1 VLPSWQQQELWPYK
15 EMNEA
20 NIYSENILDCKI
32 LKGDKMNLK
41 KIILKELLERKKQ
54 FLTSFIA
61 ILLGIIVI
69 VAVKSVSN
77 SSEKAVAIQL
87 DNLGANIL
95 VLPQTATIDN
105 YFAAD
110 INAPEMPEE
119 YVDRITS
126 STIAG
131 VDNMS
136 PKLSARIEVE
146 NHLLVLTGILPKNE
160 LASKPL
166 WQTVGFTDPGLQ
178 AACDPNNIMNKNRG
192 HQDPRLQRRSIDS
205 LGVQDCLMGSDAAL
219 QLGKK
224 EGSTLNIKGTEL
236 IVAKILPQTGTV
248 DDGRIFVHLRTAQKI
263 LGKEKKINA
272 IEIMGCCSA
281 ISEGL
286 LGTLRNILPD
296 TKITTINHIVQTQV
310 ETNGTMAKFSV
321 IFLIIIILVG
331 GISIANYMWSNVEER
346 KREIGCLLAIG
357 ASPRDIYSIFIGKAL
372 ILGLFGGVAGYIL
385 GTLAGM
391 ILGPQIAGV
400 KVLPVPML
408 FVLAVVLAVGISV
421 IASYLPARRAARLDP
436 ALILQ
441 EI

>member
-1 VLPSWQQQELWPYK
+1 
-15 EMNEA
+15 
-20 NIYSENILDCKI
+20 
-32 LKGDKMNLK
+32 MNLR

-95 VLPQTATIDN
+95 VLPQTTTIDN
-105 YFAAD
+105 YYAAD
-110 INAPEMPEE
+110 INAPEMPED
-119 YVDRITS
+119 YVDRIAS
-126 STIAG
+126 STIQG

-136 PKLSARIEVE
+136 PKLSSRMEIEGYSF
-146 NHLLVLTGILPKNE
+146 VLTGILPKNE
-160 LASKPL
+160 LASKPI
-166 WQTVGFTDPGLQ
+166 WQTAGFADPGLQ
-178 AACDPNNIMNKNRG
+178 AACDPNNIMNKSQG
-192 HQDPRLQRRSIDS
+192 YEDPRLQRKTIDS
-205 LGVQDCLMGSDAAL
+205 LGEFDCLVGSDAASK
-219 QLGKK
+219 LGLK
-224 EGSTLNIKGTEL
+224 EGSEIEVKGTGFK
-236 IVAKILPQTGTV
+236 VASILPQTGTV

-263 LGKEKKINA
+263 LGKGRVVNA
-272 IEIMGCCSA
+272 IEIMGCCAA

-286 LGTLRNILPD
+286 LGNLRNILPD

-310 ETNGTMAKFSV
+310 ETNKTMGKFSV

-331 GISIANYMWSNVEER
+331 GISIGNYMWSNVEER
-346 KREIGCLLAIG
+346 KKEIGSLLAIG
-357 ASPRDIYSIFIGKAL
+357 ASPKNIYYIFLGKAL
-372 ILGLFGGVAGYIL
+372 ILGLIGGIAGYLL

-400 KVLPVPML
+400 KVLPVPLL
-408 FVLAVVLAVGISV
+408 FVWAVVIAVGISV
-421 IASYLPARRAARLDP
+421 VASYLPARRAAQLDP

>member
-1 VLPSWQQQELWPYK
+1 
-15 EMNEA
+15 
-20 NIYSENILDCKI
+20 
-32 LKGDKMNLK
+32 MNLQ

-69 VAVKSVSN
+69 VAVKSVSS

-95 VLPQTATIDN
+95 VLPQTTNIDN
-105 YFAAD
+105 YYAAD
-110 INAPEMPEE
+110 INAPEMPED
-119 YVDRITS
+119 YVDRITN
-126 STIAG
+126 STIQG

-136 PKLSARIEVE
+136 PKLSARMKID
-146 NHLLVLTGILPKNE
+146 NYSLVLTGILPKNE
-160 LASKPL
+160 LASKPI
-166 WQTVGFTDPGLQ
+166 WQTAGFSDPGLQ
-178 AACDPNNIMNKNRG
+178 AACDPNSIMNKSRG
-192 HQDPRLQRRSIDS
+192 YKDPKLQRMAIDS
-205 LGVQDCLMGSDAAL
+205 LGEYDCLAGSDVASKL
-219 QLGKK
+219 SLK
-224 EGSTLNIKGTEL
+224 EGSKIKIKEAEFK
-236 IVAKILPQTGTV
+236 VVKVLPQTGTV

-263 LGKEKKINA
+263 LGKGRVVTA

-286 LGTLRNILPD
+286 LGKLRNILPD

-310 ETNGTMAKFSV
+310 KTNNTMEKFSL

-331 GISIANYMWSNVEER
+331 GISIGNYMWSNVEER
-346 KREIGCLLAIG
+346 KKEIGSLLAIG
-357 ASPRDIYSIFIGKAL
+357 ASPKDIYYIFIGKAL
-372 ILGLFGGVAGYIL
+372 ILGLIGGIAGYVL
-385 GTLAGM
+385 GSLAGM

-400 KVLPVPML
+400 KVLPIPFL
-408 FVLAVVLAVGISV
+408 FIWAIVIAVGISV
-421 IASYLPARRAARLDP
+421 IASYLPARRAAKLDP

>member
-1 VLPSWQQQELWPYK
+1 
-15 EMNEA
+15 
-20 NIYSENILDCKI
+20 
-32 LKGDKMNLK
+32 MNLRR
-41 KIILKELLERKKQ
+41 IILKELLERRKQ

-77 SSEKAVAIQL
+77 SSEKAIAIQL

-95 VLPQTATIDN
+95 VLPQTTTIDN

-119 YVDRITS
+119 YVERIAS
-126 STIAG
+126 SSIQG

-136 PKLSARIEVE
+136 PKLSARMNIGE
-146 NHLLVLTGILPKNE
+146 HSFVLTGILPKNE
-160 LASKPL
+160 LASKPI
-166 WQTVGFTDPGLQ
+166 WQTSGFADPGLQ
-178 AACDPNNIMNKNRG
+178 AACDPNNIMNTSRG
-192 HQDPRLQRRSIDS
+192 YEDPKLQRKVIDS
-205 LGVQDCLMGSDAAL
+205 LGEYECITGSDVASKL
-219 QLGKK
+219 NLK
-224 EGSTLNIKGTEL
+224 EGSPLEIKGTEL
-236 IVAKILPQTGTV
+236 KVSSILPQTGTV

-263 LGKEKKINA
+263 LGKKGVINA

-286 LGTLRNILPD
+286 LGNLRNILPD

-310 ETNGTMAKFSV
+310 KTNNTMAKFSV

-331 GISIANYMWSNVEER
+331 GISIGNYMWSNVEER
-346 KREIGCLLAIG
+346 KKEIGSLLAMG
-357 ASPRDIYSIFIGKAL
+357 ASPQNIYYIFIGKAL
-372 ILGLFGGVAGYIL
+372 ILGVVGGVAGYLL

-391 ILGPQIAGV
+391 ILGPQIADV
-400 KVLPVPML
+400 KVLPVPLL
-408 FVLAVVLAVGISV
+408 FVWALIIAVGVSV
-421 IASYLPARRAARLDP
+421 IASYFPARRAAKIDP

>member
-1 VLPSWQQQELWPYK
+1 
-15 EMNEA
+15 
-20 NIYSENILDCKI
+20 
-32 LKGDKMNLK
+32 MNLR

-95 VLPQTATIDN
+95 VLPQTTTIDN
-105 YFAAD
+105 YYAAD
-110 INAPEMPEE
+110 INAPEMPED
-119 YVDRITS
+119 YVDRVTS
-126 STIAG
+126 STIKG

-136 PKLSARIEVE
+136 PKLSSRMEIEGYSF
-146 NHLLVLTGILPKNE
+146 VLTGILPRNE
-160 LASKPL
+160 LASKPI
-166 WQTVGFTDPGLQ
+166 WQTAGFSDPGLQ
-178 AACDPNNIMNKNRG
+178 AACDPNNIMNTSHG
-192 HQDPRLQRRSIDS
+192 YEDERLQRKVIDS
-205 LGVQDCLMGSDAAL
+205 LGEYDCLAGSDAAL
-219 QLGKK
+219 KLNLK
-224 EGSTLNIKGTEL
+224 EGSQIKIKGTEFK
-236 IVAKILPQTGTV
+236 VASILPQTGTV
-248 DDGRIFVHLRTAQKI
+248 DDGRIFVHLHTAQKI
-263 LGKEKKINA
+263 LGKEGVINA

-281 ISEGL
+281 ITEGL
-286 LGTLRNILPD
+286 LGNLRNILPD

-310 ETNGTMAKFSV
+310 KTNQTMAKFSV

-331 GISIANYMWSNVEER
+331 GISIDNYMWSNVEER
-346 KREIGCLLAIG
+346 KKEIGSLLAIG
-357 ASPRDIYSIFIGKAL
+357 ASPKNIYYIFLGKAL
-372 ILGLFGGVAGYIL
+372 ILGLIGGIAGYLL

-400 KVLPVPML
+400 KVLPVPL
-408 FVLAVVLAVGISV
+408 LLVWAVVIAVGISMM
-421 IASYLPARRAARLDP
+421 ASYLPARRAAQLDP

>member
-1 VLPSWQQQELWPYK
+1 
-15 EMNEA
+15 
-20 NIYSENILDCKI
+20 
-32 LKGDKMNLK
+32 MNLR
-41 KIILKELLERKKQ
+41 KIILKELLERRKQ

-77 SSEKAVAIQL
+77 SSEKAIAIQL

-95 VLPQTATIDN
+95 VLPQTTTIDN

-119 YVDRITS
+119 YVERIAS
-126 STIAG
+126 SSIKG

-136 PKLSARIEVE
+136 PKLSARMNIGE
-146 NHLLVLTGILPKNE
+146 HSFVLTGILPKNE
-160 LASKPL
+160 LASKPI
-166 WQTVGFTDPGLQ
+166 WQTSGFADPGLQ
-178 AACDPNNIMNKNRG
+178 AACDPNNIMNTSRG
-192 HQDPRLQRRSIDS
+192 YEDPKLQRKVIDS
-205 LGVQDCLMGSDAAL
+205 LGEYDCITGSDVASKL
-219 QLGKK
+219 NLK
-224 EGSTLNIKGTEL
+224 EGSPLEIKGTEL
-236 IVAKILPQTGTV
+236 KVASILPQTGTV
-248 DDGRIFVHLRTAQKI
+248 DDGRIFIHLRTAQKI
-263 LGKEKKINA
+263 LGKKGVINA

-286 LGTLRNILPD
+286 LGNLRNILPD

-310 ETNGTMAKFSV
+310 KTNNTMAKFSV

-331 GISIANYMWSNVEER
+331 GISIGNYMWSNVEER
-346 KREIGCLLAIG
+346 KKEIGSMLAMG
-357 ASPRDIYSIFIGKAL
+357 ASPQNIYYIFIGKAL
-372 ILGLFGGVAGYIL
+372 ILGVVGGVAGYLL

-391 ILGPQIAGV
+391 ILGPQIADV
-400 KVLPVPML
+400 KVLPVPLL
-408 FVLAVVLAVGISV
+408 FVWAVLIAVGVSV
-421 IASYLPARRAARLDP
+421 IASYFPARKAAKMDP

>member
-1 VLPSWQQQELWPYK
+1 
-15 EMNEA
+15 
-20 NIYSENILDCKI
+20 
-32 LKGDKMNLK
+32 MNLR

-95 VLPQTATIDN
+95 VLPQTTTIDN
-105 YFAAD
+105 YYAAD
-110 INAPEMPEE
+110 INAPEMPED
-119 YVDRITS
+119 YVDRIAS
-126 STIAG
+126 STIQG

-136 PKLSARIEVE
+136 PKLSSRMEIEGYSF
-146 NHLLVLTGILPKNE
+146 VLTGILPRNE
-160 LASKPL
+160 LASKPI
-166 WQTVGFTDPGLQ
+166 WQTAGFSDPGLQ
-178 AACDPNNIMNKNRG
+178 AACDPNNIMNTSHG
-192 HQDPRLQRRSIDS
+192 YEDPKLQRKVIDS
-205 LGVQDCLMGSDAAL
+205 LGEYDCLAGSDIASKL
-219 QLGKK
+219 NLK
-224 EGSTLNIKGTEL
+224 EGSPLRIKGTEFK
-236 IVAKILPQTGTV
+236 VASILPQTGTV
-248 DDGRIFVHLRTAQKI
+248 DDGRIFIHLRTAQKI
-263 LGKEKKINA
+263 LGKERVINA

-286 LGTLRNILPD
+286 LGNLRNILPD

-310 ETNGTMAKFSV
+310 KTNNTMAKFSV

-331 GISIANYMWSNVEER
+331 GISIGNYMWSNVEER
-346 KREIGCLLAIG
+346 KKEIGSLLAMG
-357 ASPRDIYSIFIGKAL
+357 ASPQNIYYIFIGKAL
-372 ILGLFGGVAGYIL
+372 ILGVVGGVAGYLL

-391 ILGPQIAGV
+391 ILGPQIADV
-400 KVLPVPML
+400 KVIPVPLL
-408 FVLAVVLAVGISV
+408 FVWALIIAVGVSV
-421 IASYLPARRAARLDP
+421 IASYFPARKAAKIDP

>member
-1 VLPSWQQQELWPYK
+1 
-15 EMNEA
+15 
-20 NIYSENILDCKI
+20 
-32 LKGDKMNLK
+32 MNLR

-77 SSEKAVAIQL
+77 SSEKAIAIQL

-95 VLPQTATIDN
+95 VLPQTTTIDN
-105 YFAAD
+105 YYAAD

-119 YVDRITS
+119 YVERIAN
-126 STIAG
+126 STIKG

-136 PKLSARIEVE
+136 PKLSARMNIGEYSF
-146 NHLLVLTGILPKNE
+146 VLTGILPKNE
-160 LASKPL
+160 LASKPI
-166 WQTVGFTDPGLQ
+166 WQTSGFADPGLQ
-178 AACDPNNIMNKNRG
+178 AACDPNNIMNTSHGYEDTK
-192 HQDPRLQRRSIDS
+192 LQRKVIDS
-205 LGVQDCLMGSDAAL
+205 LGEYDCLLGSDVASKL
-219 QLGKK
+219 NLK
-224 EGSTLNIKGTEL
+224 EGSPLAIKGTEFK
-236 IVAKILPQTGTV
+236 VSSILPQTGTV

-263 LGKEKKINA
+263 LGKKGVINA

-286 LGTLRNILPD
+286 LGNLRNILPD

-310 ETNGTMAKFSV
+310 KTNQTMAKFSV

-331 GISIANYMWSNVEER
+331 GISIGNYMWSNVEER
-346 KREIGCLLAIG
+346 KKEIGSLLAIG
-357 ASPRDIYSIFIGKAL
+357 ASPKDIYYIFIGKAL
-372 ILGLFGGVAGYIL
+372 ILGMIGGIAGYVL
-385 GTLAGM
+385 GTLGGM
-391 ILGPQIAGV
+391 ILGPRIAGV
-400 KVLPVPML
+400 KVLPVPLL
-408 FVLAVVLAVGISV
+408 FVWAVLIAVGVSV
-421 IASYLPARRAARLDP
+421 IASYFPARRAAKIDP

>member
-1 VLPSWQQQELWPYK
+1 
-15 EMNEA
+15 
-20 NIYSENILDCKI
+20 
-32 LKGDKMNLK
+32 MNLR
-41 KIILKELLERKKQ
+41 KIILKELLERRKQ

-77 SSEKAVAIQL
+77 SSEKAIAIQL

-95 VLPQTATIDN
+95 VLPQTTTIDN

-110 INAPEMPEE
+110 INAPEMPEG
-119 YVDRITS
+119 YVERIAS
-126 STIAG
+126 SSIKG

-136 PKLSARIEVE
+136 PKLSARMNIGE
-146 NHLLVLTGILPKNE
+146 HSFVLTGILPKNE
-160 LASKPL
+160 MASKPI
-166 WQTVGFTDPGLQ
+166 WQTSGFADPDLQ
-178 AACDPNNIMNKNRG
+178 AACDPNNIMNTSRG
-192 HQDPRLQRRSIDS
+192 YEDPRLQRKVIDS
-205 LGVQDCLMGSDAAL
+205 LGEYDCLAGSDVASKL
-219 QLGKK
+219 NLK
-224 EGSTLNIKGTEL
+224 EGSPLEIKGTEL
-236 IVAKILPQTGTV
+236 KIASILPQTGTV
-248 DDGRIFVHLRTAQKI
+248 DDGRIFIHLRTAQKI
-263 LGKEKKINA
+263 LGKKGVINA

-286 LGTLRNILPD
+286 LGNLRNILPD

-310 ETNGTMAKFSV
+310 KTNNTMAKFSV

-331 GISIANYMWSNVEER
+331 GISIGNYMWSNVEER
-346 KREIGCLLAIG
+346 KKEIGSMLAMG
-357 ASPRDIYSIFIGKAL
+357 ASPQNIYYIFIGKAL
-372 ILGLFGGVAGYIL
+372 ILGVVGGVAGYLL

-400 KVLPVPML
+400 KVLPVPLL
-408 FVLAVVLAVGISV
+408 FVWALIIAVGVSV
-421 IASYLPARRAARLDP
+421 IASYFPARKASKIDP

>member
-1 VLPSWQQQELWPYK
+1 
-15 EMNEA
+15 
-20 NIYSENILDCKI
+20 
-32 LKGDKMNLK
+32 MNLRR
-41 KIILKELLERKKQ
+41 IILKELLERKKQ

-105 YFAAD
+105 YYAAD

-119 YVDRITS
+119 YVDRVAS
-126 STIAG
+126 STIQG

-136 PKLSARIEVE
+136 PKLSTRVE
-146 NHLLVLTGILPKNE
+146 FQDHSFVLTGILPKNE
-160 LASKPL
+160 LASKPI
-166 WQTVGFTDPGLQ
+166 WQTAGFADPGLQ
-178 AACDPNNIMNKNRG
+178 AACDPNNIVNRSHG
-192 HQDPRLQRRSIDS
+192 YEDPKLQRQSIDS
-205 LGVQDCLMGSDAAL
+205 LGEYDCLVGSDAASKL
-219 QLGKK
+219 NLK
-224 EGSTLNIKGTEL
+224 EGSAVKIKGTEL
-236 IVAKILPQTGTV
+236 NVAGVLPQTGTV
-248 DDGRIFVHLRTAQKI
+248 DDGRIFVHLHTAQKM
-263 LGKEKKINA
+263 LGKGKVVNA

-286 LGTLRNILPD
+286 LGSLRNILPD

-310 ETNGTMAKFSV
+310 ETNRTMEKFSV
-321 IFLIIIILVG
+321 IFLIIIVLVG
-331 GISIANYMWSNVEER
+331 GISIGNYMWSNVEER
-346 KREIGCLLAIG
+346 KKEIGSLLAIG
-357 ASPRDIYSIFIGKAL
+357 ASPRDIYTIFIGKAL
-372 ILGLFGGVAGYIL
+372 ILGLIGGIVGYLL
-385 GTLAGM
+385 GSLAGM

-400 KVLPVPML
+400 KVLPIPLL
-408 FVLAVVLAVGISV
+408 FVWAVVIAVGISV
-421 IASYLPARRAARLDP
+421 IASYLPARRAAKLDP

>member
-1 VLPSWQQQELWPYK
+1 
-15 EMNEA
+15 
-20 NIYSENILDCKI
+20 
-32 LKGDKMNLK
+32 MNLRR
-41 KIILKELLERKKQ
+41 IILKELLERKKQ

-69 VAVKSVSN
+69 VAVKSVSS

-105 YFAAD
+105 YYAAD

-126 STIAG
+126 STIQG

-136 PKLSARIEVE
+136 PKLSTRVE
-146 NHLLVLTGILPKNE
+146 LQDYSFVLTGILPKNE
-160 LASKPL
+160 LASKPI
-166 WQTVGFTDPGLQ
+166 WQTAGFADPGLQ
-178 AACDPNNIMNKNRG
+178 AACDPNNIVNRSHG
-192 HQDPRLQRRSIDS
+192 YEDPRLQRQNIDS
-205 LGVQDCLMGSDAAL
+205 LGEYDCLVGSDAASRL
-219 QLGKK
+219 NLK
-224 EGSTLNIKGTEL
+224 EGSAVKLKGTEL
-236 IVAKILPQTGTV
+236 KVAGVLPQTGTV
-248 DDGRIFVHLRTAQKI
+248 DDGRIFVHLHTAQKM
-263 LGKEKKINA
+263 LDQGRVVNA

-286 LGTLRNILPD
+286 LGSLRNILPD

-310 ETNGTMAKFSV
+310 ETNRTMERFSV
-321 IFLIIIILVG
+321 IFLIIIVLVG
-331 GISIANYMWSNVEER
+331 GISIGNYMWSNVEER
-346 KREIGCLLAIG
+346 KKEIGSLLAIG
-357 ASPRDIYSIFIGKAL
+357 ASPRDIYAIFIGKAL
-372 ILGLFGGVAGYIL
+372 ILGLIGGIVGYLL

-400 KVLPVPML
+400 KVMPIPLL
-408 FVLAVVLAVGISV
+408 FVWAVVIAVGISV
-421 IASYLPARRAARLDP
+421 IASYLPARRAAKLDP

>member
-1 VLPSWQQQELWPYK
+1 
-15 EMNEA
+15 
-20 NIYSENILDCKI
+20 
-32 LKGDKMNLK
+32 MNLR

-95 VLPQTATIDN
+95 VLPQTTTIDN
-105 YFAAD
+105 YYAAD

-119 YVDRITS
+119 YVERIAS
-126 STIAG
+126 SPIKG

-136 PKLSARIEVE
+136 PKLSARMNIGD
-146 NHLLVLTGILPKNE
+146 HSFVLTGILPKNE
-160 LASKPL
+160 LGSKPI
-166 WQTVGFTDPGLQ
+166 WQTAGFSDPGLQ
-178 AACDPNNIMNKNRG
+178 AACDPNNIMNTSHG
-192 HQDPRLQRRSIDS
+192 YEDPKLQRKVIDS
-205 LGVQDCLMGSDAAL
+205 LGEYECLAGSDVTSKL
-219 QLGKK
+219 NLK
-224 EGSTLNIKGTEL
+224 EGSPLEIKGTEFK
-236 IVAKILPQTGTV
+236 VASILPQTGTV
-248 DDGRIFVHLRTAQKI
+248 DDGRIFIHLHTAQKI
-263 LGKEKKINA
+263 LGKERVINA

-286 LGTLRNILPD
+286 LGNLRNILPD

-310 ETNGTMAKFSV
+310 KTNNTMAKFSV

-331 GISIANYMWSNVEER
+331 GISIGNYMWSNVEER
-346 KREIGCLLAIG
+346 KREIGSLLAIG
-357 ASPRDIYSIFIGKAL
+357 ASPGDIYYIFIGKAL
-372 ILGLFGGVAGYIL
+372 ILGLTGGIAGYLL
-385 GTLAGM
+385 GSLAGM
-391 ILGPQIAGV
+391 ILGPQIADV
-400 KVLPVPML
+400 KVMPVPML
-408 FVLAVVLAVGISV
+408 FVWALIIAVGVSV
-421 IASYLPARRAARLDP
+421 IASYFPARKAAKIDP

>member
-1 VLPSWQQQELWPYK
+1 
-15 EMNEA
+15 
-20 NIYSENILDCKI
+20 
-32 LKGDKMNLK
+32 MNLR
-41 KIILKELLERKKQ
+41 KIILKELLERRKQ

-77 SSEKAVAIQL
+77 SSEKAIAIQL

-95 VLPQTATIDN
+95 VLPQTTTIDN

-119 YVDRITS
+119 YVERIAS
-126 STIAG
+126 SSIQG

-136 PKLSARIEVE
+136 PKLSARMNIGE
-146 NHLLVLTGILPKNE
+146 HSFVLTGILPKNE
-160 LASKPL
+160 LASKPI
-166 WQTVGFTDPGLQ
+166 WQTSGFADPGLQ
-178 AACDPNNIMNKNRG
+178 AACDPNNIMNTSRG
-192 HQDPRLQRRSIDS
+192 YEDPKLQRKVIDS
-205 LGVQDCLMGSDAAL
+205 LGEYECITGSDVASKL
-219 QLGKK
+219 NLE
-224 EGSTLNIKGTEL
+224 EGSPLEIKGTEL
-236 IVAKILPQTGTV
+236 KVSSILPQTGTV
-248 DDGRIFVHLRTAQKI
+248 DDGRIFIHLRTAQKI
-263 LGKEKKINA
+263 LGKKGVINA

-286 LGTLRNILPD
+286 LGNLRNILPD

-310 ETNGTMAKFSV
+310 KTNNTMAKFSV

-331 GISIANYMWSNVEER
+331 GISIGNYMWSNVEER
-346 KREIGCLLAIG
+346 KKEIGSLLAIG
-357 ASPRDIYSIFIGKAL
+357 ASPKDIYYIFIGKAL
-372 ILGLFGGVAGYIL
+372 ILGMVGGIAGYLFGTL
-385 GTLAGM
+385 GGM

-400 KVLPVPML
+400 RVLPVPLL
-408 FVLAVVLAVGISV
+408 FVWALLIAVGVSV
-421 IASYLPARRAARLDP
+421 IASYFPARKAAKIDP